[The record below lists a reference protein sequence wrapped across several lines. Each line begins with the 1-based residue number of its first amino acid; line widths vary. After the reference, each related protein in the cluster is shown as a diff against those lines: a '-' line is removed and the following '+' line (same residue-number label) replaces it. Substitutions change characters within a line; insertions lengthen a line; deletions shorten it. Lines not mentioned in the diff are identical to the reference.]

1 MKNNIV
7 LLGSFLL
14 CSAFAVGQ
22 SKKDIVADLTSNKP
36 GQGKVRVFQDPRIEA
51 LLKSS
56 TAEVVQTGDKSVIR
70 ANGYRIQVY
79 AGNNTR
85 EARNHAVEIGQK
97 VSELFPDLSV
107 YTSFVSPRWICR
119 VGDFRSIEEADA
131 VLRELRSTNKFR
143 EVSIVREL
151 IQIPLD

>member
-1 MKNNIV
+1 MRNNI
-7 LLGSFLL
+7 LLLASFLL
-14 CSAFAVGQ
+14 YSTFAVGQ
-22 SKKDIVADLTSNKP
+22 NKKDIVHDLTTNKP

-51 LLKSS
+51 LLNSS
-56 TAEVVQTGDKSVIR
+56 TAEIVQTGDKSVIR
-70 ANGYRIQVY
+70 SSGYRIQVY

-85 EARNHAVEIGQK
+85 EGRSHAMEIGQK
-97 VSELFPDLSV
+97 VSEFFPDLSV
-107 YTSFVSPRWICR
+107 YTSFISPRWICR